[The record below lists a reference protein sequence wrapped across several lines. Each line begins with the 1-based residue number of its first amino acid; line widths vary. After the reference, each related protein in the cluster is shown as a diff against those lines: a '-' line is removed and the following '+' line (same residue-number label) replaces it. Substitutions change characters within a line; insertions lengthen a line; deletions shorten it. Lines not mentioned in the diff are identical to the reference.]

1 MDFRL
6 NRDGQMTDIH
16 AKEVTQKPVDDLI
29 PYDRNPNMHP
39 TAQITQLANSIREWG
54 FTVPIIID
62 EAGTV
67 LAGHGRLF
75 AAKSLGMES
84 VPCVTA
90 RGWSDSQKKAYV
102 IADNKLSEGSEW
114 DSSLYF
120 AELKEINESGF
131 DLGLIGFDE
140 NISLD
145 FHPNLDPTTSHSDVS
160 ANDMS
165 KAQNAMSDNMDRLT
179 GDRSA
184 RGAEVMCPYCAETFT
199 FDGI

>member
-16 AKEVTQKPVDDLI
+16 AKEVTQKSVDDLI

-62 EAGTV
+62 EEGTV

-140 NISLD
+140 KI
-145 FHPNLDPTTSHSDVS
+145 TV
-160 ANDMS
+160 
-165 KAQNAMSDNMDRLT
+165 
-179 GDRSA
+179 
-184 RGAEVMCPYCAETFT
+184 
-199 FDGI
+199 